1 MDSRIDNF
9 RSEAQYSFQGLE
21 SNVQSYIGEIEDYVT
36 GIYADRQ
43 LLEDFQ
49 CFFGNTPEEYQTQ
62 RLTKSGVGSELVSFI
77 DNIRAFATKGNR
89 RLFSHISF
97 HPLNPEESIN
107 VIIFNNETS
116 TIRHIVPNNDALFA
130 QELDRS
136 IVYIRKL
143 VSPSDLSEPYGEIRF
158 YLRSDWLFSGLSR
171 SVFENAVITDS
182 DSFFTIKGS
191 GEQAQAIYRHSTN
204 GKRNTG
210 LLGGTQV
217 ESFASDFFNYR
228 MTVTVST
235 WALLASNNVIFFVV
249 IGTLLLFLCM
259 MVLIA
264 MTMRQDARF
273 LFRIIRTINY
283 AKNGEFQ
290 KIDTPAHKSHN
301 EYGLI
306 ASELN
311 DMCGQLERHI
321 QTEYVLKLRQKE
333 TEMVALQNQI
343 NPHFLYNTLE
353 IIRSMAVVKHADEV
367 ADAVSKLGRMYRDI
381 VKSDPIIPLGKE
393 LELLTNYLAIMEFR
407 SNGNFYYQ
415 VNMDQELREL
425 DTVKFWM
432 QPLAENFFKHG
443 YDKDEEFNLILVNGR
458 NEEGQ
463 YLIEFT
469 DNGKR
474 IEEEKLQEINAELTG
489 EEDMP
494 AGNIGLK
501 NVYYR
506 LRNFYGD
513 AFDMEI
519 VNNDESGISIV
530 IRILKDHRGDKNDL

>member
-1 MDSRIDNF
+1 
-9 RSEAQYSFQGLE
+9 
-21 SNVQSYIGEIEDYVT
+21 
-36 GIYADRQ
+36 
-43 LLEDFQ
+43 
-49 CFFGNTPEEYQTQ
+49 
-62 RLTKSGVGSELVSFI
+62 
-77 DNIRAFATKGNR
+77 
-89 RLFSHISF
+89 
-97 HPLNPEESIN
+97 
-107 VIIFNNETS
+107 
-116 TIRHIVPNNDALFA
+116 
-130 QELDRS
+130 
-136 IVYIRKL
+136 
-143 VSPSDLSEPYGEIRF
+143 
-158 YLRSDWLFSGLSR
+158 
-171 SVFENAVITDS
+171 
-182 DSFFTIKGS
+182 
-191 GEQAQAIYRHSTN
+191 
-204 GKRNTG
+204 
-210 LLGGTQV
+210 
-217 ESFASDFFNYR
+217 